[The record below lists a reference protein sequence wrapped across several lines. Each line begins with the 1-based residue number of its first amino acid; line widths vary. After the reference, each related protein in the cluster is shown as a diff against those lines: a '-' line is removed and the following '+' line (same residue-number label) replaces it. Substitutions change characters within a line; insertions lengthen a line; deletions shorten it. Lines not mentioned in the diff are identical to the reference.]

1 MEKGLHFIAGL
12 PRSGSTLLA
21 AILRQ
26 NPAFHAAM
34 SSPVSTL
41 FMAMQSAASRRH
53 EESVFI
59 DEQQKIELFRGIFN
73 AYYHAIHPKKLV
85 FDTNRAWCS
94 KLPALVKIFPDAKF
108 VCCVRNVSWILDS
121 FERIIQ
127 SNPLDLSGMFGYDPS
142 TTVYTRTSR
151 LAGSDGVVGYSLDAL
166 REAFFGPHADRLL
179 LIDYEAL
186 VRNPEFTL
194 RALYEF
200 VDQPWFKH
208 DFNSLDYQAQEFDLA
223 LGTPNLHTVRSRVE
237 WIERNS
243 VLPPHVFERFSNDAF
258 WTDPALNINNVRV
271 LLG

>member
-73 AYYHAIHPKKLV
+73 AYYHAKHPKKLV

-108 VCCVRNVSWILDS
+108 VCCVRNVSWI
-121 FERIIQ
+121 
-127 SNPLDLSGMFGYDPS
+127 
-142 TTVYTRTSR
+142 
-151 LAGSDGVVGYSLDAL
+151 
-166 REAFFGPHADRLL
+166 
-179 LIDYEAL
+179 
-186 VRNPEFTL
+186 
-194 RALYEF
+194 
-200 VDQPWFKH
+200 
-208 DFNSLDYQAQEFDLA
+208 
-223 LGTPNLHTVRSRVE
+223 
-237 WIERNS
+237 
-243 VLPPHVFERFSNDAF
+243 
-258 WTDPALNINNVRV
+258 
-271 LLG
+271 